1 MWHDAR
7 VTIVRDYIDNRW
19 KTVSTADQRG
29 RTITQPLPYGRVVW
43 DKPVAEHDGFRI
55 SVSCRLG
62 VDLGRICALDNNS
75 RLYFPE
81 HDESKTDA
89 ETTRLIVHFFELP
102 LASVKEFRLE
112 TRASKHQ
119 VEFRNVSLH
128 RGQKSPVQ
136 IYLDGKPY
144 HPKTRRKDEG

>member
-1 MWHDAR
+1 MRASQLFAI
-7 VTIVRDYIDNRW
+7 TSI
-19 KTVSTADQRG
+19 TAGRRPRPRIKRG
-29 RTITQPLPYGRVVW
+29 RTITQPLPYRRVVW

-62 VDLGRICALDNNS
+62 VDSARIRARDNNS
-75 RLYFPE
+75 RLHFPE
-81 HDESKTDA
+81 HDESKADA

-112 TRASKHQ
+112 TRAPKHQ
-119 VEFRNVSLH
+119 VEFRNISLH

-144 HPKTRRKDEG
+144 PSKTGRKDEG